1 MRAFQILSLLCAS
14 IIMSAVSTPIHIRLI
29 ILIFKRLMLKE
40 DMLPEPPETLLD
52 TLDISLRDNTV
63 KV

>member
-1 MRAFQILSLLCAS
+1 
-14 IIMSAVSTPIHIRLI
+14 MSAVSTPIHIRLI
-29 ILIFKRLMLKE
+29 ILIFNRLMLKE